1 MLSSLRAAPDRSLV
15 VRVANPH
22 QTAQQG
28 TLRFWRDIS
37 DARTVDLR
45 EAEPALGN
53 TGLDVVR
60 TAAPLDVAGPTATVR
75 LQPYEIGTWLVR
87 LA

>member
-1 MLSSLRAAPDRSLV
+1 LPAFADVFGQQKHRAR
-15 VRVANPH
+15 
-22 QTAQQG
+22 G
-28 TLRFWRDIS
+28 G
-37 DARTVDLR
+37 
-45 EAEPALGN
+45 LGN

>member
-1 MLSSLRAAPDRSLV
+1 MTPTGIETT
-15 VRVANPH
+15 RVAEVVGGAECILEGMPP
-22 QTAQQG
+22 G
-28 TLRFWRDIS
+28 
-37 DARTVDLR
+37 V
-45 EAEPALGN
+45 EAACEGEPGLGN

>member
-1 MLSSLRAAPDRSLV
+1 V

-22 QTAQQG
+22 QAAQRG
-28 TLRFWRDIS
+28 TLRFWRDIA

-45 EAEPALGN
+45 EGEPGLGN